1 MKNSL
6 KKIYHYLFTYDD
18 DKLSIYNQ
26 AYRHILT
33 TLNFALLHRDFVMIT
48 YPNDT
53 SEIGQIVKRVSTGR
67 FILRSNDRKILT
79 IIDVSNIFR
88 IDLA

>member
-18 DKLSIYNQ
+18 DRLSIYNQ

-33 TLNFALLHRDFVMIT
+33 ALNFALLHRDFVMIT

-53 SEIGQIVKRVSTGR
+53 SEIGQIVKRVSAGR
-67 FILRSNDRKILT
+67 FILRSNDRKILK